1 MESLPEIRPEGGLS
15 KTGTAISNRDCNDC
29 VSPRYF
35 AQEVAIEIAD
45 IMVEKWSAI
54 SAALRF
60 TVPYFLCD
68 HSSR

>member
-1 MESLPEIRPEGGLS
+1 MESLPESRFSSGLS
-15 KTGTAISNRDCNDC
+15 KTGNAIFKRDFNGC
-29 VSPRYF
+29 VSPRYID
-35 AQEVAIEIAD
+35 QEVAIEIAD